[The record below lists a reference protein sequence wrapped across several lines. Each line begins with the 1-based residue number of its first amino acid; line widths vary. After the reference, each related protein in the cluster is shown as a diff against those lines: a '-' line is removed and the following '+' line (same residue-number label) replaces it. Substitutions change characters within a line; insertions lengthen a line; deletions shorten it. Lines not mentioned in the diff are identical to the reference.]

1 LLPSSLVSETL
12 SDVVTRPSLK
22 QFLQSFVMINHEL
35 KQRGRRLID
44 WLGSHEL
51 STLVAFVGLA
61 AGLWAFAAIADEV
74 LEGETES
81 FDTRILLA
89 LRAADDPS
97 DPLGPIWVEELARD
111 ITALGGI
118 GILTFIS
125 AAVVVYLWLQ
135 AQPRASLFVLVAVLG
150 ALVIGH
156 ALKWHFA
163 RPRPDLVP
171 HEAQVYTASFPSGH
185 STMSA
190 ATYLTLAALLARVH
204 AQLRLKAYFLILA
217 GLLTLAVGFSRVYLG
232 VHWPTDVLA
241 GWTLGAS
248 WAVLCWLIARW
259 LQRRGEIEPEQAS
272 APADG

>member
-1 LLPSSLVSETL
+1 MNR
-12 SDVVTRPSLK
+12 DD
-22 QFLQSFVMINHEL
+22 L
-35 KQRGRRLID
+35 KQRGHRLVR
-44 WLGSHEL
+44 WLGAHEL
-51 STLVAFVGLA
+51 TTLVAFVLLA

-74 LEGETES
+74 MEGDTETL
-81 FDTRILLA
+81 DRKVLLA
-89 LRAADDPS
+89 LRTADDPT

-125 AAVVVYLWLQ
+125 VAVIVYLWLQ
-135 AQPRASLFVLVAVLG
+135 GQPRASLIVLAAVLG
-150 ALVIGH
+150 GLLIGH
-156 ALKWHFA
+156 ALKWQFA
-163 RPRPDLVP
+163 RARPDLVP

-185 STMSA
+185 SMMSA

-204 AQLRLKAYFLILA
+204 AQRLLKAYFLILA
-217 GLLTLAVGFSRVYLG
+217 ALLSVAVGISRVYLG

-259 LQRRGEIEPEQAS
+259 LQQHGEMEPEDDSGQS
-272 APADG
+272 NG